1 MVTAKGHQMLKEE
14 LYRTCRHHVVKH
26 SLLELLFIKCS
37 FRDSA
42 GPDIA
47 LVEVSTALILYK
59 TAFSQQQQILMWK
72 TEQIMSVDDV
82 VEFCYFSAWSTSPKR
97 LLKLNSS

>member
-1 MVTAKGHQMLKEE
+1 M
-14 LYRTCRHHVVKH
+14 
-26 SLLELLFIKCS
+26 

-82 VEFCYFSAWSTSPKR
+82 VEFATFQLGAHHPRDYLNLIRPSYTPCSKRFSVPYTDYRAGWMSEILYAMTVDIST
-97 LLKLNSS
+97 